1 MQPSAPPLEHQ
12 ATLGLSFGDI
22 NISRVISGEFSP
34 ASRTEEQR
42 RFLQTLG
49 LPPGVQEEFLRTTTD
64 FPLRFWVID
73 NSGSMQTTDGHRII
87 RGAGGREGM
96 VTCSR
101 WEELGEAI
109 LWHAELAVGLGAPTE
124 FRLLNHPG
132 GGAQNILQVGVG
144 DPQEEIKAMK
154 QLLNTSPTGRTPLCH
169 QISSVIER
177 VKQEEAMLRKQNQR
191 CVVVIASDG
200 AATDG
205 DIAQAMKPL
214 HDLPVW
220 TVVRLCTDDD
230 TVVKY
235 WNAVDEELEM
245 DMDVLDDLTGEA
257 AEVCGGNPWL
267 TYGAPLHRLRE
278 WGTQNKMFDLLDE
291 KPLSGSE
298 VRTMIGLLFGEGAIR
313 DFPQP
318 DLQWEAF
325 QGRLGKLLEVQPTV
339 YDPIRQRH
347 CPWVCIKKLNKK
359 FGKAGSCPET
369 CFAGMCTIS

>member
-1 MQPSAPPLEHQ
+1 MAMKPTAPELQ
-12 ATLGLSFGDI
+12 ALHGLSYGDI
-22 NISRVISGEFSP
+22 SISRVISGEF
-34 ASRTEEQR
+34 ASRDEKQR
-42 RFLQTLG
+42 QFLQTLG
-49 LPPGVQEEFLRTTTD
+49 LPPGIQEEFLRSIAA
-64 FPLRFWVID
+64 FPLRLWVID
-73 NSGSMQTTDGHRII
+73 NSGSMQTTDGHRIV

-132 GGAQNILQVGVG
+132 GGTNNILQVGVG
-144 DPQEEIKAMK
+144 DPKQEIEAMRR
-154 QLLNTSPTGRTPLCH
+154 LVATSPIGRTPLCE
-169 QISSVIER
+169 QIRSVIAR
-177 VKQEEAMLRKQNQR
+177 VKQEEPTLRKLNQR

-205 DIAQAMKPL
+205 DISKAMQPL

-230 TVVKY
+230 KVVQY
-235 WNAVDEELEM
+235 WNGVDEELEL

-278 WGTQNKMFDLLDE
+278 WGTQNKIFDLLDE
-291 KPLSGSE
+291 KSLSMPE
-298 VRTMIGLLFGEGAIR
+298 MRNMIGLIFGESAIR
-313 DFPQP
+313 DLPQP
-318 DLQWEAF
+318 ELQWENF
-325 QGRLGKLLEVQPTV
+325 LPRLVKLLEVQPMV

-347 CPWVCIKKLNKK
+347 CPWVCPRKLNKK
-359 FGKAGSCPET
+359 YKKQGSCPET
-369 CFAGMCTIS
+369 CFAGVCTIS